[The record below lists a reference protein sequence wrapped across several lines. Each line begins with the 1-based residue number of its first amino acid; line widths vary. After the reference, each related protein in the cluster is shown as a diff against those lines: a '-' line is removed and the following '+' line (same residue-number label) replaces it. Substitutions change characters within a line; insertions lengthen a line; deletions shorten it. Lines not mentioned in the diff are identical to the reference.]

1 MLSKL
6 LTEILVLLALGL
18 GVACV
23 CLWLHENDICPL
35 KAIKKVMRKMSFIG
49 ICVLAL
55 WAVPLIQYGS
65 TKGGGTNNVQNVANV
80 EMLPMANSN
89 IQLGNG
95 NIGTGNT
102 STMATLITSTNTM
115 RTITGDDFR
124 RGFVLSRVGTDEAFD
139 FSAPTGATVCSDWRA
154 FGAATDWIYVAFT
167 NWAFRVATN
176 DVDRLRIYA
185 FGKIEPRI
193 METGGEIATNYWF
206 APFMAPLGV
215 ARQANWD
222 WLAESDRPSQLW
234 HYVTPSNT
242 LQITWQNALLDRD
255 TDSPLSFQIEF
266 RSDGQFTYRY
276 DLSRCGGTGTT
287 GVSPVGGITIGAS
300 FAGNDWTTNAITTNV
315 TSMTFYP
322 LTENDAYN
330 QDPDNDGLLT
340 IDELFV
346 YNTDP
351 RHPDSDYDGLTDYE
365 ELFVYNSDPLDPNS
379 ISVAYCDGFAA
390 RLGGLDPFACPE
402 GSTNTIYEH
411 IFYTG
416 TTNAPFAYPVDTN
429 DTAVLT
435 ITVSGSGAGRIVIGD
450 IVVPVMARP
459 ASPPL
464 RGSDGDAP
472 DPTANSVHIPLP
484 RGVEISIWG
493 SIPETL
499 QAEIDS
505 ESYTIGRLPAWYT
518 LERGWIAFPNTK
530 AKEPCIH
537 DLNAKKLL
545 VYLDP
550 GKDIKGLVCTW
561 NATDTISVEAKSDLS
576 AELTG
581 SFPRSSTTP
590 VTYTLTHPRH
600 LYGPTQY
607 TQTARFCPRLS
618 ENDDADLHGDGMPVD
633 GEYGDEHGCSC
644 EMGDCCGNP
653 WCDCGCAC
661 CEAGDDETPANICVE
676 HNCPYDQC
684 ESLHLDAY
692 TNAMAIASMSDVLKL
707 DRDPVYTNTIPID
720 VPDAWVKCC
729 ECHDHWTNYVAL
741 AAKSY
746 NLAVRTA
753 NGERFERTVND
764 CNIYV
769 HGLAPSK
776 NFEDSV
782 LTLCKT
788 GVVYETHRYTV
799 LGLKIDHPYFDIKK
813 LNDRNAEFG
822 FPVVIGTNR
831 IYGADFRLRT
841 DVDLPVGNIHIGL
854 AGGRPGFKLYLG
866 SPLYG
871 LSLDGTVTDEP
882 LLLAD
887 SSTGKSFDV
896 SLKQWKKIVS
906 RHASG
911 REITVTLTA
920 AQEGATDIVFG
931 FAATNA
937 NGCVSDVVRQRV
949 TAIKPPLL
957 ADYNHNGRIDAEDL
971 ELFRLGNPFR
981 FWVNEDIARGDQAL
995 GNSNGIVNSVD
1006 SVVNG
1011 KWDLVN
1017 LFPVVI
1023 DLSALTNAWQTGDV
1037 DFRIGGD
1044 NWGSSLNVT
1053 FANVPWGNLG
1063 SIQTNVV
1070 VTSYG
1075 NNLYETALQ
1084 PLMNEDV
1091 TLSDS
1096 ILGGF
1101 GEESGILVAESKWWD
1116 SNPIALKVYMDG
1128 VEVCRCRLPIFTTS
1142 VQHMYRWINDRD
1154 ENVASRLT
1162 SIGVPYN
1169 PPYTTADAKSIVML
1183 HGANVNPE
1191 ESEKWGDYI
1200 FKRLWHS
1207 GFRGNYYFVSWTSD
1221 LGVTGANYQENVS
1234 NAFVTA
1240 SSIAETIK
1248 AIPGDKVMM
1257 AHSLGNMVVSS
1268 MIEDH
1273 GLVPSAY
1280 IMCNS
1285 AVPIEAF
1292 DPEIEGTNVLVHQ
1305 EWVDY
1310 PTNTW
1315 SKSWHTLFPEADSRS
1330 KLTWRGRFPS
1340 VAQYAFNF
1348 YSTGDHCLELFRNNH
1363 PGPFD
1368 YEGDSSQRFEQ
1379 YCWHKQDI
1387 WKGRAGLTEGLGGT
1401 SWSGW
1406 GFTKN
1411 ALGLRK
1417 FSVAEAQAM
1426 SLTPEVLTTNTV
1438 FRINPESMNTNV
1450 IERMVLD
1457 AHLAQGIPAWAPATG
1472 AMPIR
1477 QTLRIPNFNLND
1489 TDPAHSGIQRPN
1501 GWPTFSTWK
1510 QRWLHSDMKD
1520 RAYFYVFKFY
1530 EKVIEVGGL
1539 K

>member
-1 MLSKL
+1 
-6 LTEILVLLALGL
+6 
-18 GVACV
+18 
-23 CLWLHENDICPL
+23 
-35 KAIKKVMRKMSFIG
+35 
-49 ICVLAL
+49 
-55 WAVPLIQYGS
+55 
-65 TKGGGTNNVQNVANV
+65 
-80 EMLPMANSN
+80 
-89 IQLGNG
+89 
-95 NIGTGNT
+95 
-102 STMATLITSTNTM
+102 
-115 RTITGDDFR
+115 
-124 RGFVLSRVGTDEAFD
+124 
-139 FSAPTGATVCSDWRA
+139 
-154 FGAATDWIYVAFT
+154 
-167 NWAFRVATN
+167 
-176 DVDRLRIYA
+176 
-185 FGKIEPRI
+185 
-193 METGGEIATNYWF
+193 
-206 APFMAPLGV
+206 
-215 ARQANWD
+215 
-222 WLAESDRPSQLW
+222 
-234 HYVTPSNT
+234 
-242 LQITWQNALLDRD
+242 
-255 TDSPLSFQIEF
+255 
-266 RSDGQFTYRY
+266 
-276 DLSRCGGTGTT
+276 
-287 GVSPVGGITIGAS
+287 
-300 FAGNDWTTNAITTNV
+300 
-315 TSMTFYP
+315 MTFYP

-351 RHPDSDYDGLTDYE
+351 RHSDSDYDGLTDYE
-365 ELFVYNSDPLDPNS
+365 ELFFYNSDPLDPNS
-379 ISVAYCDGFAA
+379 ISTTYCDGFAA
-390 RLGGLDPFACPE
+390 KLGDLDPFACPE

-464 RGSDGDAP
+464 RGSGGDGT
-472 DPTANSVHIPLP
+472 DPTANSVHVPLP

-505 ESYTIGRLPAWYT
+505 GSYTIGRLPAWYT

-545 VYLDP
+545 VHLDP
-550 GKDIKGLVCTW
+550 GRDIKGQVCTW

-581 SFPRSSTTP
+581 NFPRSSTTP
-590 VTYTLTHPRH
+590 VTYTLTHPCH
-600 LYGPTQY
+600 LYGPTEY

-618 ENDDADLHGDGMPVD
+618 ENDDNNLQEDDNDLPKDGMPVD

-661 CEAGDDETPANICVE
+661 CGAGEDETPANICDE

-692 TNAMAIASMSDVLKL
+692 TNAMAVASMADVLKL
-707 DRDPVYTNTIPID
+707 DRNPVYTNTIPID

-729 ECHDHWTNYVAL
+729 ECPDHKTNYVAL

-753 NGERFERTVND
+753 NGERFERTVHD

-769 HGLAPSK
+769 HGLAPSRD
-776 NFEDSV
+776 FEDSV
-782 LTLCKT
+782 LALCKT

-841 DVDLPVGNIHIGL
+841 DVDLPAGNIHIGL

-871 LSLDGTVTDEP
+871 LSIDGTVTDEP

-931 FAATNA
+931 FAATNG
-937 NGCVSDVVRQRV
+937 NESVSDVVRQRV

-981 FWVNEDIARGDQAL
+981 FWVNEDIVRGDQAL

-1023 DLSALTNAWQTGDV
+1023 DLSALTNAWQAGDI

-1053 FANVPWGNLG
+1053 FANVAWDNLG
-1063 SIQTNVV
+1063 AIQTNVV

-1075 NNLYETALQ
+1075 DNLYEAALQ
-1084 PLMNEDV
+1084 PLMNGDV
-1091 TLSDS
+1091 ALSDS

-1101 GEESGILVAESKWWD
+1101 GEESGILVSESKWWD
-1116 SNPIALKVYMDG
+1116 TNPIALKVYMDG

-1154 ENVASRLT
+1154 INVASRLT

-1169 PPYTTADAKSIVML
+1169 PPYTAANAKNLVML
-1183 HGANVNPE
+1183 HGVNVSPE
-1191 ESEKWGDYI
+1191 GSEKWGDYI
-1200 FKRLWHS
+1200 FKRFWHS

-1248 AIPGDKVMM
+1248 AIPGEKVMM

-1340 VAQYAFNF
+1340 VARYAFNF

-1368 YEGDSSQRFEQ
+1368 YEGDDSQRFEQ

-1406 GFTKN
+1406 GFAKN

-1426 SLTPEVLTTNTV
+1426 STTPEVLTTNTV

-1450 IERMVLD
+1450 IERLVLD
-1457 AHLAQGIPAWAPATG
+1457 AHLAQGIPAWASATG

-1501 GWPTFSTWK
+1501 GWPTFSTWN

-1530 EKVIEVGGL
+1530 EQVIEVGGL

>member
-1 MLSKL
+1 MLSRL
-6 LTEILVLLALGL
+6 WIAFLISLSGILTIAWLVALMHEKDIRPVRDMVGFFKKQSKTGRVVFGIMFLAF
-18 GVACV
+18 
-23 CLWLHENDICPL
+23 WLIASVKPDGGGNGGDP
-35 KAIKKVMRKMSFIG
+35 G
-49 ICVLAL
+49 
-55 WAVPLIQYGS
+55 GGD
-65 TKGGGTNNVQNVANV
+65 GGGTNNVQMVVSPGSGLQPLDSPGAVTNDQQQGLQGGIQPPQGGMVGDPAPV
-80 EMLPMANSN
+80 TDEWSN
-89 IQLGNG
+89 F
-95 NIGTGNT
+95 
-102 STMATLITSTNTM
+102 APITSTNTL
-115 RTITGDDFR
+115 RTITADDFR
-124 RGFVLSRVGTDEAFD
+124 RGFVMTRIGTDEAFD
-139 FSAPTGATVCSDWRA
+139 FAAPSNAVVCADWRA
-154 FGAATDWIYVAFT
+154 FGAATDWIYVALT
-167 NWAFRVATN
+167 NWAFQVATN

-185 FGKIEPRI
+185 FGKIEPQI
-193 METGGEIATNYWF
+193 MESGGEIATNYWF
-206 APFMAPLGV
+206 APFMASLGI

-255 TDSPLSFQIEF
+255 TDTPVSFQIEF
-266 RSDGQFTYRY
+266 RTDGQFTYRY
-276 DLSRCGGTGTT
+276 DLSRCGALGDRALPEGWD
-287 GVSPVGGITIGAS
+287 GVITNGVIGAS
-300 FAGNDWTTNAITTNV
+300 FAGNAWTTNAIPTNV

-322 LTENDAYN
+322 LSPEDTVNP
-330 QDPDNDGLLT
+330 DPDNDGLAT

-346 YNTDP
+346 YHTDP

-365 ELFVYNSDPLDPNS
+365 EVFVYNSDPLDPNS
-379 ISVAYCDGFAA
+379 ISTEYCDGFAA
-390 RLGGLDPFACPE
+390 KLGDLDPFACPE

-450 IVVPVMARP
+450 IVVPVLARP
-459 ASPPL
+459 APPPL
-464 RGSDGDAP
+464 RGSGGDGP

-484 RGVEISIWG
+484 RGVEFSIWG
-493 SIPETL
+493 SIPATL
-499 QAEIDS
+499 QAEFDS
-505 ESYTIGRLPAWYT
+505 GSYTIGRLPAWYT
-518 LERGWIAFPNTK
+518 LERGWIAFPNPK

-550 GKDIKGLVCTW
+550 GRDIKGLVCTW
-561 NATDTISVEAKSDLS
+561 NETDKISVETKSDLS

-581 SFPRSSTTP
+581 NFPRSSTTP

-618 ENDDADLHGDGMPVD
+618 EDGDNDLQGDDNDLPGDGMPVD

-644 EMGDCCGNP
+644 DMGACCGNP

-661 CEAGDDETPANICVE
+661 CETGNGETPANVCDE

-684 ESLHLDAY
+684 ESLHLEAY
-692 TNAMAIASMSDVLKL
+692 TNAMAVTSMADVLKL
-707 DRDPVYTNTIPID
+707 DRNPVYTNTIPID
-720 VPDAWVKCC
+720 VPNAWVKCC

-753 NGERFERTVND
+753 SGERFERTVND

-769 HGLAPSK
+769 HGLAPSRD
-776 NFEDSV
+776 FDDSV
-782 LTLCKT
+782 LSLCKT

-813 LNDRNAEFG
+813 LNDRNSEFG

-831 IYGADFRLRT
+831 IYGADFRLLT
-841 DVDLPVGNIHIGL
+841 DVDLPVGDIHIGL
-854 AGGRPGFKLYLG
+854 AGGAPGFKLYLG

-871 LSLDGTVTDEP
+871 LSIDGTLTDEP

-896 SLKQWKKIVS
+896 SLKQWKKIVAQ
-906 RHASG
+906 HTSG

-937 NGCVSDVVRQRV
+937 NGCASDVVRQRV

-957 ADYNHNGRIDAEDL
+957 ADYNHNGSIDAEDL

-981 FWVNEDIARGDQAL
+981 FWVNEDIVRGDQAL

-1084 PLMNEDV
+1084 PLMNGDV

-1305 EWVDY
+1305 E
-1310 PTNTW
+1310 
-1315 SKSWHTLFPEADSRS
+1315 
-1330 KLTWRGRFPS
+1330 
-1340 VAQYAFNF
+1340 
-1348 YSTGDHCLELFRNNH
+1348 
-1363 PGPFD
+1363 
-1368 YEGDSSQRFEQ
+1368 
-1379 YCWHKQDI
+1379 
-1387 WKGRAGLTEGLGGT
+1387 
-1401 SWSGW
+1401 
-1406 GFTKN
+1406 
-1411 ALGLRK
+1411 
-1417 FSVAEAQAM
+1417 
-1426 SLTPEVLTTNTV
+1426 
-1438 FRINPESMNTNV
+1438 
-1450 IERMVLD
+1450 
-1457 AHLAQGIPAWAPATG
+1457 
-1472 AMPIR
+1472 
-1477 QTLRIPNFNLND
+1477 
-1489 TDPAHSGIQRPN
+1489 
-1501 GWPTFSTWK
+1501 
-1510 QRWLHSDMKD
+1510 
-1520 RAYFYVFKFY
+1520 
-1530 EKVIEVGGL
+1530 
-1539 K
+1539 